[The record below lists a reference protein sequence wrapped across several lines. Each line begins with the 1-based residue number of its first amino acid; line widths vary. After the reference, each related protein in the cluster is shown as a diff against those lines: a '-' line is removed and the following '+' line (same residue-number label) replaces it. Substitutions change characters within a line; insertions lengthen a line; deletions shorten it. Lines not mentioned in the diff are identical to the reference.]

1 MENKLESIKA
11 LIVQRENELNRGIVA
26 VPTEEYLEMFTKAN
40 QGSNDF
46 LLAQMAKLYGYKLAI
61 EDFKEII
68 ENKN

>member
-1 MENKLESIKA
+1 MSKIESIKA

-26 VPTEEYLEMFTKAN
+26 VPTGEYLERFTKAN

-46 LLAQMAKLYGYKLAI
+46 LLMQMAKLYGYNLAI

-68 ENKN
+68 ENED

>member
-1 MENKLESIKA
+1 MSKIESIKA
-11 LIVQRENELNRGIVA
+11 LIVQRENELNRGIVS

-46 LLAQMAKLYGYKLAI
+46 LLMQMAKLYGYKLAI

-68 ENKN
+68 ENED